1 MLLVVVIFI
10 SLWVILDLGSKKS
23 MFLQENE
30 GIPPIPEAQYIFQ
43 GKLCTID
50 AGVQFACPEEAGVDT
65 FPPYDLEIS
74 AELLELKAGMTTSE
88 KQTAPSGPHMH
99 WHWKRAQEFICVP
112 IYVWDMCMQMYIY
125 VMYVFY
131 ICLCVLSIYTCMYA
145 CMHAC
150 VHVWKGKRKNKEL
163 QCLSPINQVIFQTR
177 KNAVTKS
184 RLLLNELIQS
194 QKIMAVTAVWARP
207 EFELLCVCALLYNP
221 FPNKL
226 HLQFG

>member
-145 CMHAC
+145 CMHVYMC
-150 VHVWKGKRKNKEL
+150 EREKERTRSSSVCPLLTRSSFRQGKML
-163 QCLSPINQVIFQTR
+163 WP
-177 KNAVTKS
+177 
-184 RLLLNELIQS
+184 S
-194 QKIMAVTAVWARP
+194 QDFCSMS
-207 EFELLCVCALLYNP
+207 
-221 FPNKL
+221 
-226 HLQFG
+226 